1 MAKESIKVQVEK
13 WMLGHRYFVTNPKVS
28 LTVAARECS
37 NDMGI
42 KVSTADKYIR
52 DIKIEWNSKYG
63 EDKLIPWSDTLEA
76 LKYDSDFEVK
86 EELEKAYSESD
97 IEERVEKAFPKKN
110 LKEIE
115 LDYKKNV
122 EDDNMVVKSFGE
134 LGDIFE
140 DGVKEEIPT
149 VKLERDETKT
159 EGYKIVN
166 QEGQV
171 VGEVNDNMVTFKED
185 VTEESK
191 IQIPEG
197 LCISSITCFGS
208 KGKVDVNVNGV
219 FQQTPRFKNER
230 GEFVPA
236 EAICYK
242 TEEDLDKYYQ
252 ELKFC
257 FQLKKM
263 LDLKNPTRRE
273 K

>member
-13 WMLGHRYFVTNPKVS
+13 WMLGHRYFVTNPKIS

-76 LKYDSDFEVK
+76 LKFDSDFEVK

-140 DGVKEEIPT
+140 DGVNEE
-149 VKLERDETKT
+149 D
-159 EGYKIVN
+159 VN
-166 QEGQV
+166 QIVKEVDDNIINLKDGIEG
-171 VGEVNDNMVTFKED
+171 F
-185 VTEESK
+185 
-191 IQIPEG
+191 QIPEG
-197 LCISSITCFGS
+197 FCISSLTCFGS
-208 KGKVDVNVNGV
+208 KGKVDININGV
-219 FQQTPRFKNER
+219 FHQTPRFKNER

-236 EAICYK
+236 EAICFK

-273 K
+273 R

>member
-13 WMLGHRYFVTNPKVS
+13 WMLGHRYLVTNPKVS

-37 NDMGI
+37 NDMSI

-52 DIKIEWNSKYG
+52 DIKLEWNNKYG

-86 EELEKAYSESD
+86 EDLEKAYKESD

-110 LKEIE
+110 LKDIE
-115 LDYKKNV
+115 LDYKNNV

-134 LGDIFE
+134 LGDIFG

-166 QEGQV
+166 QEV
-171 VGEVNDNMVTFKED
+171 DDNVINLKD
-185 VTEESK
+185 GVEEIK
-191 IQIPEG
+191 IPEG
-197 LCISSITCFGS
+197 LCISSLTCFGS
-208 KGKVDVNVNGV
+208 KGKIDVNINGV

-236 EAICYK
+236 EAICFK

-273 K
+273 R

>member
-13 WMLGHRYFVTNPKVS
+13 WMLGHRYLVTNPKVS

-37 NDMGI
+37 NDMSI

-52 DIKIEWNSKYG
+52 DIKVEWNSKYG

-86 EELEKAYSESD
+86 EDLEKAYRESD

-115 LDYKKNV
+115 LDCKKNV
-122 EDDNMVVKSFGE
+122 EDDNMIVKSFGE

-140 DGVKEEIPT
+140 DGVNEE
-149 VKLERDETKT
+149 D
-159 EGYKIVN
+159 VN
-166 QEGQV
+166 QIVKEVDDNIINLKDGIEG
-171 VGEVNDNMVTFKED
+171 F
-185 VTEESK
+185 
-191 IQIPEG
+191 QIPEG
-197 LCISSITCFGS
+197 FCISSLTCFGS
-208 KGKVDVNVNGV
+208 KGKVDVNINGV
-219 FQQTPRFKNER
+219 FHQTPRFKNER

-236 EAICYK
+236 DAICFK
-242 TEEDLDKYYQ
+242 TEEDLDRYYQ

-273 K
+273 R

>member
-13 WMLGHRYFVTNPKVS
+13 WMLGHRYLVTNPKVS

-37 NDMGI
+37 KDMSI

-52 DIKIEWNSKYG
+52 DIKVEWNNKYG

-86 EELEKAYSESD
+86 EDLEKAYRESD

-140 DGVKEEIPT
+140 DGVN
-149 VKLERDETKT
+149 
-159 EGYKIVN
+159 EGDVN
-166 QEGQV
+166 QIVKEVDDNIINLKDEIEG
-171 VGEVNDNMVTFKED
+171 F
-185 VTEESK
+185 
-191 IQIPEG
+191 QIPEG
-197 LCISSITCFGS
+197 FCISSLTCFGS
-208 KGKVDVNVNGV
+208 KGKVDVNINGV
-219 FQQTPRFKNER
+219 FHQTPRFKNER

-236 EAICYK
+236 EAICFK

-273 K
+273 R

>member
-13 WMLGHRYFVTNPKVS
+13 WMLGHRYLVTNPKVS

-37 NDMGI
+37 NDMSI

-52 DIKIEWNSKYG
+52 DIKVEWNSKYG

-86 EELEKAYSESD
+86 EDLEKAYRESD

-140 DGVKEEIPT
+140 DGVN
-149 VKLERDETKT
+149 
-159 EGYKIVN
+159 EGDVN
-166 QEGQV
+166 QIVKEVDDNIINLKDGIEG
-171 VGEVNDNMVTFKED
+171 F
-185 VTEESK
+185 
-191 IQIPEG
+191 QIPEG
-197 LCISSITCFGS
+197 FCISSLTCFGS
-208 KGKVDVNVNGV
+208 KGKVDININGV
-219 FQQTPRFKNER
+219 FHQTPRFKNER

-236 EAICYK
+236 EAICFK
-242 TEEDLDKYYQ
+242 TEEDLDRYYQ

-273 K
+273 R

>member
-13 WMLGHRYFVTNPKVS
+13 WMLGHRYLVTNPKVS

-37 NDMGI
+37 NDMSI

-52 DIKIEWNSKYG
+52 DIKVEWNSKYG

-86 EELEKAYSESD
+86 EDLEKAYRESD

-134 LGDIFE
+134 LGDIFGDEVNEE
-140 DGVKEEIPT
+140 DVNQIVKEVDDNIINL
-149 VKLERDETKT
+149 KDGI
-159 EGYKIVN
+159 EG
-166 QEGQV
+166 
-171 VGEVNDNMVTFKED
+171 F
-185 VTEESK
+185 
-191 IQIPEG
+191 QIPEG
-197 LCISSITCFGS
+197 FCISILTCFGS
-208 KGKVDVNVNGV
+208 KGKVDININGV
-219 FQQTPRFKNER
+219 FHQTPRFKNER

-236 EAICYK
+236 EAICFK

-273 K
+273 R

>member
-13 WMLGHRYFVTNPKVS
+13 WMLGHRYLVTNPKVS

-37 NDMGI
+37 NDMSI

-52 DIKIEWNSKYG
+52 DIKVEWNNKYG

-86 EELEKAYSESD
+86 EDLEKAYRESD

-140 DGVKEEIPT
+140 DGVNEE
-149 VKLERDETKT
+149 D
-159 EGYKIVN
+159 VN
-166 QEGQV
+166 QIVKEVDDNIINLKDEIEG
-171 VGEVNDNMVTFKED
+171 F
-185 VTEESK
+185 
-191 IQIPEG
+191 QIPEG
-197 LCISSITCFGS
+197 FCISSLTCFGS
-208 KGKVDVNVNGV
+208 KGKVDVNINGV
-219 FQQTPRFKNER
+219 FHQTPRFKNER

-236 EAICYK
+236 EAICFK
-242 TEEDLDKYYQ
+242 TEEDLDRYYQ

-273 K
+273 R

>member
-13 WMLGHRYFVTNPKVS
+13 WMLGHRYLVTNPKVS

-37 NDMGI
+37 KDMSI

-52 DIKIEWNSKYG
+52 DIKVEWNNKYG

-86 EELEKAYSESD
+86 EDLEKAYRESD

-122 EDDNMVVKSFGE
+122 EDDNMIVKSFGE

-140 DGVKEEIPT
+140 DGVNEE
-149 VKLERDETKT
+149 D
-159 EGYKIVN
+159 VN
-166 QEGQV
+166 QIVKEVDDNIINLKDGVEG
-171 VGEVNDNMVTFKED
+171 F
-185 VTEESK
+185 
-191 IQIPEG
+191 QIPEG
-197 LCISSITCFGS
+197 FCISSLTCFGS
-208 KGKVDVNVNGV
+208 KGKVDININGV
-219 FQQTPRFKNER
+219 FHQTPRFKNER

-236 EAICYK
+236 EAICFK

-263 LDLKNPTRRE
+263 LDLKNPTKRE
-273 K
+273 R

>member
-13 WMLGHRYFVTNPKVS
+13 WMLGHRYLVTNPKVS

-37 NDMGI
+37 KDMSI

-52 DIKIEWNSKYG
+52 DIKVEWNSKYG

-86 EELEKAYSESD
+86 EDLEKSYRESD

-140 DGVKEEIPT
+140 DGVN
-149 VKLERDETKT
+149 
-159 EGYKIVN
+159 EGDVN
-166 QEGQV
+166 QIVKEVDDNIINLKDGIEG
-171 VGEVNDNMVTFKED
+171 F
-185 VTEESK
+185 
-191 IQIPEG
+191 QIPEG
-197 LCISSITCFGS
+197 FCISSLTCFGS
-208 KGKVDVNVNGV
+208 KGKVDVNINGV
-219 FQQTPRFKNER
+219 FHQTPRFKNER

-236 EAICYK
+236 EAICFK

-273 K
+273 R

>member
-13 WMLGHRYFVTNPKVS
+13 WMLGHRYLVTNPKVS

-37 NDMGI
+37 KDMSI

-52 DIKIEWNSKYG
+52 DIKVEWNNKYG

-86 EELEKAYSESD
+86 EDLEKAYRESD

-140 DGVKEEIPT
+140 DGVNEE
-149 VKLERDETKT
+149 D
-159 EGYKIVN
+159 VN
-166 QEGQV
+166 QIVKEVDDNIINLKDEIEG
-171 VGEVNDNMVTFKED
+171 F
-185 VTEESK
+185 
-191 IQIPEG
+191 QIPEG
-197 LCISSITCFGS
+197 FCISSLTCFGS
-208 KGKVDVNVNGV
+208 KGKVDININGV
-219 FQQTPRFKNER
+219 FHQTPRFKNER

-236 EAICYK
+236 EAICFK

-273 K
+273 R

>member
-1 MAKESIKVQVEK
+1 MAKESIKTQVEK
-13 WMLGHRYFVTNPKVS
+13 WMLGHRYFVTNPKIS

-37 NDMGI
+37 KDMGI

-76 LKYDSDFEVK
+76 LKFDSDFEVK
-86 EELEKAYSESD
+86 EDLEKAYKESD

-140 DGVKEEIPT
+140 GGVKEEIPT

-159 EGYKIVN
+159 GGYNMVN

-171 VGEVNDNMVTFKED
+171 VGEINDNTITFKD
-185 VTEESK
+185 NVGDIK
-191 IQIPEG
+191 IPEG
-197 LCISSITCFGS
+197 LCISSLTCFGI
-208 KGKVDVNVNGV
+208 KGKIDVNINGV

-236 EAICYK
+236 EAICFK

>member
-13 WMLGHRYFVTNPKVS
+13 WMLGHRYLVTNPKVS

-37 NDMGI
+37 NDMSI

-52 DIKIEWNSKYG
+52 DIKVEWNSKYG

-86 EELEKAYSESD
+86 EDLEKAYRESD

-140 DGVKEEIPT
+140 DGVN
-149 VKLERDETKT
+149 
-159 EGYKIVN
+159 EGDVN
-166 QEGQV
+166 QIVKEVDDNIINLNDGIEG
-171 VGEVNDNMVTFKED
+171 F
-185 VTEESK
+185 
-191 IQIPEG
+191 QIPEG
-197 LCISSITCFGS
+197 FCISSLTCFGS
-208 KGKVDVNVNGV
+208 KGKVDININGV
-219 FQQTPRFKNER
+219 FHQTPRFKNER

-236 EAICYK
+236 EAICFK

-273 K
+273 R

>member
-13 WMLGHRYFVTNPKVS
+13 WMLGHRYLVTNPKVS

-37 NDMGI
+37 NDMSI

-52 DIKIEWNSKYG
+52 DIKVEWNSKYG

-76 LKYDSDFEVK
+76 LRYDSDFEVK
-86 EELEKAYSESD
+86 EDLEKAYRESD

-115 LDYKKNV
+115 LDCKKNV
-122 EDDNMVVKSFGE
+122 EDDNMIVKSFGE

-140 DGVKEEIPT
+140 DGVNEE
-149 VKLERDETKT
+149 D
-159 EGYKIVN
+159 VN
-166 QEGQV
+166 QIVKEVDDNIINLKDGIEG
-171 VGEVNDNMVTFKED
+171 F
-185 VTEESK
+185 
-191 IQIPEG
+191 QIPEG
-197 LCISSITCFGS
+197 FCISSLTCFGS
-208 KGKVDVNVNGV
+208 KGKVDVNINGV
-219 FQQTPRFKNER
+219 FHQTPRFKNER

-236 EAICYK
+236 DAICFK
-242 TEEDLDKYYQ
+242 TEEDLDRYYQ

-273 K
+273 R

>member
-13 WMLGHRYFVTNPKVS
+13 WMLGHRYLVTNPKVS

-37 NDMGI
+37 NDMSI

-52 DIKIEWNSKYG
+52 DIKVEWNSKYG

-86 EELEKAYSESD
+86 EDLEKAYRESD

-140 DGVKEEIPT
+140 DGVNEE
-149 VKLERDETKT
+149 D
-159 EGYKIVN
+159 VN
-166 QEGQV
+166 QIVKEVDDNIINLKDEIEG
-171 VGEVNDNMVTFKED
+171 F
-185 VTEESK
+185 
-191 IQIPEG
+191 QIPEG
-197 LCISSITCFGS
+197 FCISSLTCFGS
-208 KGKVDVNVNGV
+208 KGKVDININGV
-219 FQQTPRFKNER
+219 FHQTPRFKNER

-236 EAICYK
+236 EAICFK

-273 K
+273 R

>member
-13 WMLGHRYFVTNPKVS
+13 WMLGHRYLVTNPKVS
-28 LTVAARECS
+28 LTVAARKCS
-37 NDMGI
+37 KDMSI

-52 DIKIEWNSKYG
+52 DIKVEWNNKYG

-86 EELEKAYSESD
+86 EELEKAYRESD

-140 DGVKEEIPT
+140 DGVNEE
-149 VKLERDETKT
+149 D
-159 EGYKIVN
+159 VN
-166 QEGQV
+166 QIVKEVDDNIINLKDGIEG
-171 VGEVNDNMVTFKED
+171 F
-185 VTEESK
+185 
-191 IQIPEG
+191 QIPEG
-197 LCISSITCFGS
+197 FCISSLTCFGS
-208 KGKVDVNVNGV
+208 KGKVDININGV
-219 FQQTPRFKNER
+219 FHQTPRFKNER

-236 EAICYK
+236 EAICFK

-273 K
+273 R

>member
-1 MAKESIKVQVEK
+1 MTKESIKVQVEK
-13 WMLGHRYFVTNPKVS
+13 WMLGHRYLVTNPKVS

-37 NDMGI
+37 NDMSI

-52 DIKIEWNSKYG
+52 DIKVEWNSKYG

-86 EELEKAYSESD
+86 EDLEKAYRESD

-140 DGVKEEIPT
+140 DGVNEE
-149 VKLERDETKT
+149 D
-159 EGYKIVN
+159 VN
-166 QEGQV
+166 QIVKEVDDNIINLKDGIEG
-171 VGEVNDNMVTFKED
+171 F
-185 VTEESK
+185 
-191 IQIPEG
+191 QIPEG
-197 LCISSITCFGS
+197 FCISSLTCFGS
-208 KGKVDVNVNGV
+208 KGKVDININGV
-219 FQQTPRFKNER
+219 FHQTPRFKNER

-236 EAICYK
+236 EAICFK
-242 TEEDLDKYYQ
+242 TEEDLDRYYQ

-257 FQLKKM
+257 FQLKKI

>member
-13 WMLGHRYFVTNPKVS
+13 WMLGHRYLVTNPKVS

-37 NDMGI
+37 NDMSI

-52 DIKIEWNSKYG
+52 DIKVEWNSKYG

-86 EELEKAYSESD
+86 EDLEKAYRESD

-140 DGVKEEIPT
+140 DGVNEE
-149 VKLERDETKT
+149 D
-159 EGYKIVN
+159 VN
-166 QEGQV
+166 QIV
-171 VGEVNDNMVTFKED
+171 KEVDDNIINLKDEI
-185 VTEESK
+185 EESK

-197 LCISSITCFGS
+197 FCISSLTCFGS
-208 KGKVDVNVNGV
+208 KGKVDININGV
-219 FQQTPRFKNER
+219 FHQTPRFKNER

-236 EAICYK
+236 EAICFK

-273 K
+273 R

>member
-1 MAKESIKVQVEK
+1 MTKESIKVQVEK
-13 WMLGHRYFVTNPKVS
+13 WMLGHRYLVTNPKVS

-37 NDMGI
+37 NDMSI

-52 DIKIEWNSKYG
+52 DIKVEWNSKYG

-76 LKYDSDFEVK
+76 LKFDSDFEVK
-86 EELEKAYSESD
+86 EDLEKAYRESD

-140 DGVKEEIPT
+140 DGVNEE
-149 VKLERDETKT
+149 D
-159 EGYKIVN
+159 VN
-166 QEGQV
+166 QIVKEVDDNIINLKDGIEG
-171 VGEVNDNMVTFKED
+171 F
-185 VTEESK
+185 
-191 IQIPEG
+191 QIPEG
-197 LCISSITCFGS
+197 FCISSLTCFGS
-208 KGKVDVNVNGV
+208 KGKVDININGV
-219 FQQTPRFKNER
+219 FHQTPRFKNER

-236 EAICYK
+236 EAICFK
-242 TEEDLDKYYQ
+242 TEEDLDRYYQ

-257 FQLKKM
+257 FQLKKI

>member
-13 WMLGHRYFVTNPKVS
+13 WMLGHRYLVTNPKVS

-37 NDMGI
+37 NDMSI

-52 DIKIEWNSKYG
+52 DIKVEWNSKYG

-86 EELEKAYSESD
+86 EDLEKAYRESD

-110 LKEIE
+110 LKEIG

-140 DGVKEEIPT
+140 DGVNEE
-149 VKLERDETKT
+149 D
-159 EGYKIVN
+159 VN
-166 QEGQV
+166 QIVKEI
-171 VGEVNDNMVTFKED
+171 NDNMVTFKED
-185 VTEESK
+185 GIEGF
-191 IQIPEG
+191 QIPEG
-197 LCISSITCFGS
+197 FCISSLTCFGS
-208 KGKVDVNVNGV
+208 KGKVDVNINGV
-219 FQQTPRFKNER
+219 FHQTPRFKNER

-236 EAICYK
+236 DAICFK
-242 TEEDLDKYYQ
+242 TEEDLDRYYQ

-273 K
+273 R

>member
-13 WMLGHRYFVTNPKVS
+13 WMLGHRYLVTNPKVS

-37 NDMGI
+37 KDMSI

-52 DIKIEWNSKYG
+52 DIKVEWNNKYG

-86 EELEKAYSESD
+86 EDLEKAYRESD

-140 DGVKEEIPT
+140 DGVNEE
-149 VKLERDETKT
+149 D
-159 EGYKIVN
+159 VN
-166 QEGQV
+166 QIVKEVDDNIINLKDEIEG
-171 VGEVNDNMVTFKED
+171 F
-185 VTEESK
+185 
-191 IQIPEG
+191 QIPEG
-197 LCISSITCFGS
+197 FCISSLTCFGS
-208 KGKVDVNVNGV
+208 KGKVDVNINGV
-219 FQQTPRFKNER
+219 FHQTPRFKNER

-236 EAICYK
+236 EAICFK

-273 K
+273 R

>member
-13 WMLGHRYFVTNPKVS
+13 WMLGHRYLVTNPKVS

-37 NDMGI
+37 NDMSI

-52 DIKIEWNSKYG
+52 DIKVEWNSKYG

-86 EELEKAYSESD
+86 EDLEKAYRESD

-110 LKEIE
+110 LKEIG

-140 DGVKEEIPT
+140 DGVNEE
-149 VKLERDETKT
+149 D
-159 EGYKIVN
+159 VN
-166 QEGQV
+166 QIVKEVDDNIINLKDGIEG
-171 VGEVNDNMVTFKED
+171 F
-185 VTEESK
+185 
-191 IQIPEG
+191 QIPEG
-197 LCISSITCFGS
+197 FCISSLTCFGS
-208 KGKVDVNVNGV
+208 KGKVDVNINGV
-219 FQQTPRFKNER
+219 FHQTPRFKNER

-236 EAICYK
+236 DAICFK
-242 TEEDLDKYYQ
+242 TEEDLDRYYQ

-273 K
+273 R

>member
-1 MAKESIKVQVEK
+1 MAKESIKAQVEK
-13 WMLGHRYFVTNPKVS
+13 WMLGHRYLVTNPKVS
-28 LTVAARECS
+28 LIVAARECS
-37 NDMGI
+37 NDMSI

-52 DIKIEWNSKYG
+52 DIKLEWNNKYG

-140 DGVKEEIPT
+140 DGVNEE
-149 VKLERDETKT
+149 D
-159 EGYKIVN
+159 VN
-166 QEGQV
+166 QIVKEVDDNIINLKDGIEG
-171 VGEVNDNMVTFKED
+171 F
-185 VTEESK
+185 
-191 IQIPEG
+191 QIPEG
-197 LCISSITCFGS
+197 FCISSLTCFGI
-208 KGKVDVNVNGV
+208 KGKIDVNINGV

-236 EAICYK
+236 EAICFK

>member
-1 MAKESIKVQVEK
+1 MAKESIRVQVEK
-13 WMLGHRYFVTNPKVS
+13 WMLGHRYLVTNPKVS
-28 LTVAARECS
+28 LTVAARKCS
-37 NDMGI
+37 KDMSI

-52 DIKIEWNSKYG
+52 DIKVEWNSKYG
-63 EDKLIPWSDTLEA
+63 EDKLIPWLDTLEA

-86 EELEKAYSESD
+86 EDLEKAYRESD

-140 DGVKEEIPT
+140 DGVNEE
-149 VKLERDETKT
+149 D
-159 EGYKIVN
+159 VN
-166 QEGQV
+166 QIV
-171 VGEVNDNMVTFKED
+171 KEVDDNIINLKDEV
-185 VTEESK
+185 EESK

-197 LCISSITCFGS
+197 FCISSLTCFGS
-208 KGKVDVNVNGV
+208 KGKVDININGV
-219 FQQTPRFKNER
+219 FHQTPRFKNER

-236 EAICYK
+236 EAICFK

-273 K
+273 R

>member
-13 WMLGHRYFVTNPKVS
+13 WMLGHRYLVTNPKVS

-37 NDMGI
+37 KDMSI

-52 DIKIEWNSKYG
+52 DIKVEWNSKYG

-86 EELEKAYSESD
+86 EDLEKAYRESD

-140 DGVKEEIPT
+140 DGVNEE
-149 VKLERDETKT
+149 D
-159 EGYKIVN
+159 VN
-166 QEGQV
+166 QIVKEVDDNIINLKDEIEG
-171 VGEVNDNMVTFKED
+171 F
-185 VTEESK
+185 
-191 IQIPEG
+191 QIPEG
-197 LCISSITCFGS
+197 FCISSLTCFGS
-208 KGKVDVNVNGV
+208 KGKVDININGV
-219 FQQTPRFKNER
+219 FHQTPRFKNER

-236 EAICYK
+236 EAICFK

-273 K
+273 R

>member
-1 MAKESIKVQVEK
+1 MTKESIKVQVEK
-13 WMLGHRYFVTNPKVS
+13 WMLGHRYLVTNPKVS

-37 NDMGI
+37 NDMNI

-52 DIKIEWNSKYG
+52 DIKVEWNSKYG

-76 LKYDSDFEVK
+76 LKFDSDFEVK
-86 EELEKAYSESD
+86 EDLEKAYRESD

-140 DGVKEEIPT
+140 DGVNEE
-149 VKLERDETKT
+149 D
-159 EGYKIVN
+159 VN
-166 QEGQV
+166 QIVKEVDDNIINLKDGIEG
-171 VGEVNDNMVTFKED
+171 F
-185 VTEESK
+185 
-191 IQIPEG
+191 QIPEG
-197 LCISSITCFGS
+197 FCISSLTCFGS
-208 KGKVDVNVNGV
+208 KGKVDININGV
-219 FQQTPRFKNER
+219 FHQTPRFKNER

-236 EAICYK
+236 EAICFK
-242 TEEDLDKYYQ
+242 TEEDLDRYYQ

>member
-1 MAKESIKVQVEK
+1 MAKESIKAQVEK
-13 WMLGHRYFVTNPKVS
+13 WMLGHRYLVTNPKVS

-37 NDMGI
+37 NDMSI

-52 DIKIEWNSKYG
+52 DIKLEWNNKYG

-140 DGVKEEIPT
+140 DGVNEEDVNQIVKEVDDNIINL
-149 VKLERDETKT
+149 KDGT
-159 EGYKIVN
+159 EG
-166 QEGQV
+166 
-171 VGEVNDNMVTFKED
+171 F
-185 VTEESK
+185 
-191 IQIPEG
+191 QIPEG
-197 LCISSITCFGS
+197 FCISSLTCFGS
-208 KGKVDVNVNGV
+208 KGKVDININGV
-219 FQQTPRFKNER
+219 FHQTPRFKNER

-236 EAICYK
+236 EAICFK

-273 K
+273 R